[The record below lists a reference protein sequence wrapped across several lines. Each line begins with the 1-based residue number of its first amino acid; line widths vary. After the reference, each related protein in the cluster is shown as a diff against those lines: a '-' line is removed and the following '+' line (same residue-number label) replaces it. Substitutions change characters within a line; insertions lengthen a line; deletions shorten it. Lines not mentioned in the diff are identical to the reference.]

1 MHEVIIDHLT
11 AIGADGLC
19 NTDHQC
25 GCDIKDLFCCRNCP
39 EECLPAMR
47 HKITQE
53 DLEDENQNFCD
64 LEVGDTFYRV
74 MTEPKHNKG
83 ERHAY

>member
-19 NTDHQC
+19 NTDNEC
-25 GCDIKDLFCCRNCP
+25 GCGLDDYRPCTGGSDRCKPAIK
-39 EECLPAMR
+39 
-47 HKITQE
+47 HTITKE
-53 DLEDENQNFCD
+53 DLDSGLFFD
-64 LEVGDTFYRV
+64 GEVGDTVYRA
-74 MTEPKHNKG
+74 MTEPKHDKG